1 MLPDFTLL
9 RPQTVPDACALLA
22 EHAGEAAAYAG
33 GTELLLAMKLG
44 EAAPRYLVDLKGV
57 RGLDRLDVHDG
68 ALRVGALVT
77 HRRLEL
83 SPLVAG
89 VLPAL
94 ATLERQLANPR
105 IRATGTVGGNLASGR
120 PHSDLATFLIA
131 AGATVSCVSSAG
143 TTRTVPAADLTTAPF
158 RTVLAEDE
166 VIVAVDVPVPP
177 AGTALAHQR
186 FILVERPA
194 ATVTVRLAA
203 AGGVVTEARVVAGA
217 ASPIP
222 RALPAAVGALTGLPL
237 DAGPE
242 RLWPAG
248 EAAAETMDVAPG
260 GDEAYQRQ
268 LVAVLVRR
276 AARAALTDL
285 AVASPA

>member
-9 RPQTVPDACALLA
+9 RPATVAEACALLA
-22 EHAGEAAAYAG
+22 EQTGEAAAYAG

-44 EAAPRYLVDLKGV
+44 EATPRYLVDLKGV
-57 RGLDRLDVHDG
+57 PGLDPLTVHDG
-68 ALRVGALVT
+68 VLRIGALVT
-77 HRRLEL
+77 HRRLERA
-83 SPLVAG
+83 PLVAQT
-89 VLPAL
+89 LPAL
-94 ATLERQLANPR
+94 AWLERRLANPR

-143 TTRTVPAADLTTAPF
+143 AARTVAAADLTVAPF
-158 RTVLAEDE
+158 QTVLTEDE
-166 VIVAVDVPVPP
+166 VIVGVDVPVPA

-194 ATVTVRLAA
+194 ATVTVRLTAT
-203 AGGVVTEARVVAGA
+203 GGVVTAARVVAGA

-222 RALPAAVGALTGLPL
+222 APLPAAADALVGVPL
-237 DAGPE
+237 DAGPVE
-242 RLWPAG
+242 LRQAG
-248 EAAAETMDVAPG
+248 EAAAETLAVAPG

-276 AARAALTDL
+276 AAHAALADL
-285 AVASPA
+285 AFAPR